1 MEKGYILWIALCK
14 RKWNLSEECHTK
26 VCCNQNSVT
35 TLSLSR
41 FCATFFYLF
50 MPIVKVGEHDITL
63 IFPLQ
68 LTQKLCSW
76 RHFSIQCYKRF
87 ENKYCCSKFKSIKI
101 WKQPLQAVLP
111 SNQSKLKEQDGN
123 IKSSVSVLHFYPG
136 LLLGWHWLDPHSG
149 WRFGPRV
156 EGVKGCS

>member
-1 MEKGYILWIALCK
+1 MLHSLNCIVQKEMKPVTGVSYQSMLQSKFCYNIKSGRVLC
-14 RKWNLSEECHTK
+14 N
-26 VCCNQNSVT
+26 
-35 TLSLSR
+35 
-41 FCATFFYLF
+41 FFSYLF

-87 ENKYCCSKFKSIKI
+87 ENKYCCSEFKSIEI
-101 WKQPLQAVLP
+101 WKQPLQAFLLP
-111 SNQSKLKEQDGN
+111 NQSKLKEQDVN
-123 IKSSVSVLHFYPG
+123 IKSSVSILHFYPC